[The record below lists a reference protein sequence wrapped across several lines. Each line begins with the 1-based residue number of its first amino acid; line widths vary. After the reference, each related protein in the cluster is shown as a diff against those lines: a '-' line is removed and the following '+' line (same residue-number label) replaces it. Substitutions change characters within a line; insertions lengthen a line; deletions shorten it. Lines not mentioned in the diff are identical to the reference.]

1 MSERV
6 LVTGGAGFIGSHVAE
21 ALLEAGRPVTV
32 LDAFDPYYDPARKRR
47 TAAALA
53 AAGARV
59 VEGDLRDPQ
68 ALERALEDV
77 GAVIH
82 LAARPGVRASVDDPR
97 TTFDVN
103 VLGTLALLEAMRA
116 RPGLRAL
123 AFASSSSVYGG
134 DSPAPFR
141 EDHPASRPLS
151 PYAASKRAGEHLCA
165 SYVELFGF
173 GVAALRF
180 FTVYGPRGRPDM
192 SIGRFVQAAL
202 TGGAVPLFGDGSVVR
217 EFTYVADV
225 VSGTLAALERAARG
239 PGFSVYN
246 LGGGATASMRELI
259 AEIEAACGAPLAIER
274 HPPAAGDMTRT
285 EADLTRVRAEL
296 GYAPTTSLR
305 EGLARTVAWARAE
318 LARDQAS

>member
-6 LVTGGAGFIGSHVAE
+6 LVTGGAGFIGSHVVE
-21 ALLEAGRPVTV
+21 ALLHAGRPVTV
-32 LDAFDPYYDPARKRR
+32 LDAYDPYYDPARKRR
-47 TAAALA
+47 TGAALA
-53 AAGARV
+53 AAGARL
-59 VEGDLRDPQ
+59 VEGDLRDPA

-77 GAVIH
+77 EEVVH
-82 LAARPGVRASVDDPR
+82 LAARPGVRASIDDPR

-116 RPGLRAL
+116 RPRLRAL
-123 AFASSSSVYGG
+123 VFASSSSVYGA

-141 EDHPASRPLS
+141 EDQPAARPLS

-173 GVAALRF
+173 GVVALRF

-192 SIGRFVQAAL
+192 SVGRFVEAAL
-202 TGGAVPLFGDGSVVR
+202 TGGAVPLYGDGSAVR
-217 EFTYVADV
+217 ELTYVADV

-239 PGFSVYN
+239 PGFAVYN

-259 AEIEAACGAPLAIER
+259 AEVEAACGAPLAIEP

-285 EADLTRVRAEL
+285 EADLTRARAEL

-305 EGLARTVAWARAE
+305 QGIAHTVAWARAE
-318 LARDQAS
+318 LAREQAA